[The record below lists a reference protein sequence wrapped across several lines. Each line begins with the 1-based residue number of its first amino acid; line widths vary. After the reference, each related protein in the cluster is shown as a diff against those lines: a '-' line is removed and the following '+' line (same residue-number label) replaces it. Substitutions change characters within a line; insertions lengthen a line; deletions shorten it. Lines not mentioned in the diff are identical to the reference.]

1 MTKNEKLLKAFL
13 ESRRGAFGVSLSDV
27 ADILEKGFSLEELKI
42 LAKHLEK
49 RSSYK
54 VK

>member
-1 MTKNEKLLKAFL
+1 MTKHEKLLKAFI
-13 ESRRGAFGVSLSDV
+13 ESRKGRFCLSLSDV
-27 ADILEKGFSLEELKI
+27 ADILEKGFNLEELKI
-42 LAKHLEK
+42 LAKHLDK